1 MTRKLFTMRFD
12 IGTIKHLGLQ
22 MYSTLPSVI
31 SELVANA
38 WDADAT
44 KVEIAV
50 PDGRVTDASEII
62 VRDNGVGMSGQQI
75 QDEYLIVG
83 RDRRKGGTNETSKRK
98 RPLMGRKGIGKF
110 AGFGIAQIIRV
121 ESAPEKGEASCFE
134 MDYEYLDSL
143 NESESAKFQKWST
156 NLDKGTR
163 VILKNIMKFRDRA
176 IGVQSLRRSL
186 ARRFSIIGA
195 ENNFSMIVN
204 GEEITPDERDLQRYL
219 DKDQDGDSYLWEY
232 DDEPIDETGKLT
244 VSGWIGAL
252 RRTDSVDDG
261 VDRGIAIMA
270 RGKLVQSPFTFEAV
284 VGQQFAL
291 SYLIG
296 EIHAE
301 FVDSQEDTIATSRNT
316 LVWDVPANAKLMEWG
331 KKQVNKIARE
341 WAKRRGEQK
350 QKMIEE
356 SPQYQVFVEKAN
368 ATGNKRAKQIFDKL
382 VRNAIQNATPDDDLK
397 VNHMIKLAT
406 DYLEF
411 DQFWAMAEEIRD
423 TKIDDLNKIV
433 NLFREWEIVEAK
445 EMMRITEGR
454 IETIKKFEDLINTGA
469 KEVPVVHQ
477 FLKEFPWV
485 LDPRWTL
492 VSDETYYS
500 KLLKE
505 QFPESDTVPEINR
518 RIDFLCIGEGQTLVV
533 VEIKRPGEK
542 MNKADLEQ
550 IEGYVQFLRGEID
563 KSSGERKYDFV
574 VGYLM
579 GSDIVGRDDVKQ
591 KQKTLANDRI
601 YVKTYR
607 DLLIMVEDSHREF
620 LDRYKKLQEVK
631 AKTA

>member
-1 MTRKLFTMRFD
+1 MTRQLFTMRFD

-38 WDADAT
+38 WDAEAT
-44 KVEIAV
+44 KVEITI
-50 PDGRVTDASEII
+50 PDGPVTNASEII
-62 VRDNGVGMSGQQI
+62 VCDNGVGMSGQQI

-83 RDRRKGGTNETSKRK
+83 RDRRKDGANVTSKRN

-110 AGFGIAQIIRV
+110 AGFGISQIIKV
-121 ESAPEKGEASCFE
+121 ESTSNKGDAACFE
-134 MDYEYLDSL
+134 MDYKYLESL
-143 NESESAKFQKWST
+143 NEGKPAEFERQT
-156 NLDKGTR
+156 TDIEKGTR
-163 VILKNIMKFRDRA
+163 VTLRNIMKFHDRA
-176 IGVQSLRRSL
+176 ISIQSLRRRL

-195 ENNFSMIVN
+195 KNDFSMIVN
-204 GEEITPDERDLQRYL
+204 GEEITPDERNLQRYL
-219 DKDQDGDSYLWEY
+219 DKDQDDNSYLWEY
-232 DDEPIDETGKLT
+232 DNEPIDETGELT

-252 RRTDSVDDG
+252 RRTDSMDDG
-261 VDRGIAIMA
+261 IDRGIVIMA
-270 RGKLVQSPFTFEAV
+270 RGKLVQAPFTFEAV

-301 FVDSQEDTIATSRNT
+301 FVDAQEDTIATSRNT
-316 LVWDVPANAKLMEWG
+316 LVWDVPANARLMEWG
-331 KKQVNKIARE
+331 QKQVNKIARE
-341 WAKRRGEQK
+341 WAARRSAQK

-356 SPQYQVFVEKAN
+356 SPQYQSFVEKVN
-368 ATGNKRAKQIFDKL
+368 ATGNKRAKRVFDKL
-382 VRNAIQNATPDDDLK
+382 VRNAIQNATPDDDLR
-397 VNHMIKLAT
+397 VDNMIKLAT

-469 KEVPVVHQ
+469 KEVPVVHR

-500 KLLKE
+500 RLLKE
-505 QFPESDTVPEINR
+505 QFPESDTVPERNR
-518 RIDFLCIGEGQTLVV
+518 RIDFLCVGEGQTLVV
-533 VEIKRPGEK
+533 VEIKRPGEN
-542 MNKADLEQ
+542 MNKNDLEQ
-550 IEGYVQFLRGEID
+550 IERYVQFLRGEID
-563 KSSGERKYDFV
+563 KSSGEKKYDV
-574 VGYLM
+574 AVGYLM
-579 GSDIVGRDDVKQ
+579 GSNIVDRSDVRQ

-601 YVKTYR
+601 YVKTYS
-607 DLLIMVEDSHREF
+607 DLLVMVEDSHRDF
-620 LDRYKKLQEVK
+620 LDRYKKLQEIK
-631 AKTA
+631 AKTT